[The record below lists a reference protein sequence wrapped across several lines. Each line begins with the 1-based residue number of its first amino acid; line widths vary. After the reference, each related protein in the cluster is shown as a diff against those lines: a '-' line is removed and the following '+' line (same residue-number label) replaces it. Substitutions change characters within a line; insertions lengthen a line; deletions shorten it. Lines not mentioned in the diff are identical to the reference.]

1 MGIPKEKQMHPAV
14 TEEGVA
20 APQRVGH
27 KPRAWLLCTFFTSN
41 SNTQVGT
48 PERSKGEPFGDRRTG
63 GAAQV
68 QPEAALGQARLRGCS
83 WVLENPKL
91 MRTERRS

>member
-41 SNTQVGT
+41 TRLARPSGLRGSPSETDGRAGQHKSSQRLRWARHAS
-48 PERSKGEPFGDRRTG
+48 E
-63 GAAQV
+63 GAAGFWKT
-68 QPEAALGQARLRGCS
+68 PS
-83 WVLENPKL
+83 
-91 MRTERRS
+91 